1 MENIQERVKDH
12 EERIRRLEES
22 DIEQKIKLTNIEKS
36 QAEIKLMI
44 NEGNNKLLQTLIDN
58 NTTRNESKLLDRKEI
73 WGIVALVV
81 GALLTYLGL
90 K

>member
-1 MENIQERVKDH
+1 MELQEQLKDH
-12 EERIRRLEES
+12 EHRIRRLEES

-58 NTTRNESKLLDRKEI
+58 NSMKNNIKITDRKEL
-73 WGIVALVV
+73 WGIAALVI
-81 GALLTYLGL
+81 GAICAYFGL